1 MAKRKKTMKDTS
13 DEMASFEGLIEEV
26 QSLSE
31 SIAPDVDLES
41 EMEDLRVDEPKKEPK
56 KETKKPKELTRFSS
70 TGRFPNGI
78 IQNGKLKNNDNILP
92 CDIQILINNNTC
104 SESDFC

>member
-1 MAKRKKTMKDTS
+1 MAKRKKTMKDSSLET
-13 DEMASFEGLIEEV
+13 ASFEGLIEEV

-56 KETKKPKELTRFSS
+56 KETKKPKELTRFKDPSQRVKLPRSS
-70 TGRFPNGI
+70 
-78 IQNGKLKNNDNILP
+78 KWLSNDNITTG
-92 CDIQILINNNTC
+92 DITYIINNNIRP
-104 SESDFC
+104 ESDFC